1 MNTMDTADAWSSWR
15 VIVLVAAIA
24 CLVLMLVVDSPAA
37 TFSARLTHRGLVT
50 GDGSGTTGTLVR
62 ADALPH
68 PGDPTFVY
76 RTGADAV
83 AGVWS
88 MPDNTIVVRSGTK
101 WSAPVIGRV
110 VPRWIDDTL
119 HVTIEPTGHGAITS
133 DVFARPGTRSAATLT
148 REITT
153 TEDLEGSYRTVLR
166 GDGGASAGWLAVQID
181 PESATQFRGELPAGI
196 PPALAAATAQAINDE
211 IGSIYDGVVD
221 VGPLHR

>member
-1 MNTMDTADAWSSWR
+1 MNTIDTADAWSSWR

-24 CLVLMLVVDSPAA
+24 CLVLMLVTDSPAA
-37 TFSARLTHRGLVT
+37 TFSARLTHGGLVT
-50 GDGSGTTGTLVR
+50 GDGSGTTGMLVR
-62 ADALPH
+62 ADPLPH

-88 MPDNTIVVRSGTK
+88 MPDNTIVVRSGTS

-119 HVTIEPTGHGAITS
+119 HVTIEPTGQSPISS
-133 DVFARPGTRSAATLT
+133 DAFARPGTRSSATLT
-148 REITT
+148 REISTT
-153 TEDLEGSYRTVLR
+153 ADLEGTYRTELH
-166 GDGGASAGWLAVQID
+166 GDGGGAAGWLAVQID
-181 PESATQFRGELPAGI
+181 PESATQFHGDLPAKI
-196 PPALAAATAQAINDE
+196 APALAAATAQAISDE

-221 VGPLHR
+221 VSPLHR